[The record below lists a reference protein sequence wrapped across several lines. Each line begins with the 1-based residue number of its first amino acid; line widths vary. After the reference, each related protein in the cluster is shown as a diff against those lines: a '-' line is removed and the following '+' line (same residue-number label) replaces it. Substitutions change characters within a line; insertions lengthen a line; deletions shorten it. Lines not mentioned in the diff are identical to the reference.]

1 MLSMSSTD
9 REDLRHGNLGLDV
22 ESCKDP
28 PDIQR
33 AKPGGG
39 CGMQS
44 SSAAACAEADTA
56 GVFGWLLEVC
66 VSVVGMK
73 M

>member
-1 MLSMSSTD
+1 
-9 REDLRHGNLGLDV
+9 
-22 ESCKDP
+22 
-28 PDIQR
+28 
-33 AKPGGG
+33 
-39 CGMQS
+39 MQS

-56 GVFGWLLEVC
+56 GVFGWVQRLLEVC